1 MNGDATWSNGV
12 EANPQN
18 DPHSKIKLSSFV
30 NPPTCQMYTFL
41 DENERSI
48 DDGVM
53 LVGSVGYHF
62 DEWNKLPSDRHSQAA
77 NIAFADGHVDPHKW
91 KWPKNFSSQY
101 QHYAGQVQGPDWQ
114 DLRWL
119 ESCIIP

>member
-1 MNGDATWSNGV
+1 ATWSNGV
-12 EANPQN
+12 VANPQDDTN
-18 DPHSKIKLSSFV
+18 SKIKLSSFV
-30 NPPTCQMYTFL
+30 NHPKVYTFL
-41 DENERSI
+41 EENERSI

-53 LVGSVGYHF
+53 LVGCVSYHF

-91 KWPKNFSSQY
+91 KWPKKFSAQY
-101 QHYAGQVQGPDWQ
+101 QHYTGPAQGPDWQ

-119 ESCIIP
+119 ESCLPIP